1 MEYITRFPTYARR
14 LRDQVMWHEAIELGH
29 GTNPQ
34 GPPEVSGLSFG
45 ELLGR
50 GGMCSVFQA
59 LDDQTGDRFQ

>member
-1 MEYITRFPTYARR
+1 
-14 LRDQVMWHEAIELGH
+14 MWHEAIELGH

-59 LDDQTGDRFQ
+59 VVDQTGDRFQ